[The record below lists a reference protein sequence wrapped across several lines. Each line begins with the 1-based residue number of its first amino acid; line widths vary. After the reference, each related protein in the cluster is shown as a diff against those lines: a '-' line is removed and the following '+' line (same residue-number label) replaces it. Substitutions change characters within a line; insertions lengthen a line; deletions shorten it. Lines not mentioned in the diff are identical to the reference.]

1 MTKAGVRQRSWLFA
15 VSCAAMMLGGAFTAH
30 ADGAGWYAPAQVPSG
45 RWEYSQQ
52 CAVCHGAQ
60 LQGGGAPALKG
71 REFTAQWNG
80 KKLDEL
86 YTYVHKNM
94 PLGRGASL
102 PSQEYADIVAYIL
115 AQSGLPAG
123 NERFTPRTPMDRV
136 LTLAAAA

>member
-1 MTKAGVRQRSWLFA
+1 MRRVPRR
-15 VSCAAMMLGGAFTAH
+15 AA
-30 ADGAGWYAPAQVPSG
+30 SG
-45 RWEYSQQ
+45 RRS
-52 CAVCHGAQ
+52 AGAQ
-60 LQGGGAPALKG
+60 GP
-71 REFTAQWNG
+71 RVRAQWNG

-123 NERFTPRTPMDRV
+123 TERFTPKTPMDRV
-136 LTLAAAA
+136 LTLAPSAETGSASAGPARLPT